1 MAGVVQLPPIKATQ
15 NIQDNTVFQLL
26 SMVNLAQGRKIAFSV
41 FMLLLSSL
49 FLFACT
55 PTNAESTATQA
66 APTSPAASAAAPSAT
81 AVEATREA
89 TPIFPQSKVVF
100 VAGPASDPVLTDQVS
115 RTLSELAASEGLDF
129 EQRTSFTLEDPT
141 AEIKVL
147 AAIPPDPGL
156 AALAQ
161 AAPATQFLGI
171 AIPGLEPVPNLTVID
186 DQKVSP
192 DKVGFLAGYL
202 AAVATPE
209 WRVAVISSS
218 DTPVGISQ
226 REGFLNGAVFFC
238 GLCRQTYPPFNTYPM
253 FAEAAGNSSPSEWLA
268 LADILIDNAVQTVYI
283 PPGVGDE
290 SLLEYLAEAGIN
302 LVATTSP
309 LPGLKDRWIAIIT
322 ADYPTEIQTA
332 WPELMAGNGGSIF
345 SAPLTFSDAN
355 YNLFSPG
362 RQHLVEKMLA
372 ELTTGFIDTGVV
384 DSP

>member
-1 MAGVVQLPPIKATQ
+1 
-15 NIQDNTVFQLL
+15 
-26 SMVNLAQGRKIAFSV
+26 MVNMSQRRKISFSL
-41 FMLLLSSL
+41 FILLLSSL
-49 FLFACT
+49 TLFACA
-55 PTNAESTATQA
+55 PTDAESTPTEAS
-66 APTSPAASAAAPSAT
+66 PTSPGASPTAPSAT
-81 AVEATREA
+81 PLEATSES
-89 TPIFPQSKVVF
+89 TPIFTQSKVVL
-100 VAGPASDPVLTDQVS
+100 VAGSGADPVLTDQVS
-115 RTLSELAASEGLDF
+115 RTLSELAASEDLDF
-129 EQRTSFTLEDPT
+129 EQRSSFTLEDPT

-171 AIPGLEPVPNLTVID
+171 AIQGLEPLPNLTVID
-186 DQKVSP
+186 GQEVSP
-192 DKVGFLAGYL
+192 DRVGFLAGYL

-209 WRVAVISSS
+209 WRVAVINSS
-218 DTPVGISQ
+218 DSPAGVSQ

-238 GLCRQTYPPFNTYPM
+238 GLCRQTYPPFITYPM

-268 LADILIDNAVQTVYI
+268 LADTLIDNAVQTVYI

-302 LVATTSP
+302 IIATTSP
-309 LPGLKDRWIAIIT
+309 LPGLNDRWIAIIT
-322 ADYPTEIQTA
+322 ADYPLEIHTA
-332 WPELMAGNGGSIF
+332 WPELMAGNGGSKF

-372 ELTTGFIDTGVV
+372 ELSGGFIDTGVI
-384 DSP
+384 DSQ